1 MGSGAVGGTNPRG
14 GMTSF
19 ANMGKHMG
27 NGGAAD
33 GQNDSS
39 QYSMDGMEYHTD
51 DGDINGP
58 DMQHA
63 REQDG
68 RRDRKKNSA
77 SQLAKQQQSLDY
89 ATGSE
94 DLSRGQYNPADS
106 DTKGRVEEKKKKKKK
121 DKDRDSKKDKKN
133 KKKRDKNR
141 GETAAPPTQ
150 PSTTEALHHTHSQNG
165 HAAPTDPSRRSPIPQ
180 SSASYPPI
188 QRVGSQVSAKSLDYS
203 CKSLEYSI
211 NTLDYSVDSNYPGEL
226 LIGALTRSTDE
237 DASQGASLSSG
248 GGRRGDGEGYGRRPS
263 SPPPPSDEDLFAIGW
278 AKALDPDSNSHYY
291 FTLDRTKIVWDNPL
305 EEEGIPESAATSG
318 SSN

>member
-1 MGSGAVGGTNPRG
+1 MG
-14 GMTSF
+14 TSF

-121 DKDRDSKKDKKN
+121 DKDR
-133 KKKRDKNR
+133 
-141 GETAAPPTQ
+141 
-150 PSTTEALHHTHSQNG
+150 
-165 HAAPTDPSRRSPIPQ
+165 
-180 SSASYPPI
+180 
-188 QRVGSQVSAKSLDYS
+188 
-203 CKSLEYSI
+203 
-211 NTLDYSVDSNYPGEL
+211 
-226 LIGALTRSTDE
+226 
-237 DASQGASLSSG
+237 
-248 GGRRGDGEGYGRRPS
+248 
-263 SPPPPSDEDLFAIGW
+263 
-278 AKALDPDSNSHYY
+278 
-291 FTLDRTKIVWDNPL
+291 
-305 EEEGIPESAATSG
+305 
-318 SSN
+318 